1 MYYCIIEIKITQENF
16 DKAQKDFVPVSL
28 KGVKLQKSETEWKD
42 IGGKFHI
49 LILINLY

>member
-1 MYYCIIEIKITQENF
+1 MIILLILYIYNIKEIKITQANF

-42 IGGKFHI
+42 IGGKCY
-49 LILINLY
+49 L

>member
-1 MYYCIIEIKITQENF
+1 MIEIKLSQEHF

-42 IGGKFHI
+42 IGGKFIH
-49 LILINLY
+49 LM